1 MNAINSVGKGRMR
14 ADDARKII
22 RRLEVKV
29 DAMRLEF
36 KATGH
41 PRKHDMDEMLT
52 LLDVLKDGLTLG
64 ART

>member
-1 MNAINSVGKGRMR
+1 MYVKNPEEAVS
-14 ADDARKII
+14 AL

-41 PRKHDMDEMLT
+41 PRRHSMDEMLS
-52 LLDVLKDGLTLG
+52 LVEIVRKNLKGVAENG
-64 ART
+64 

>member
-1 MNAINSVGKGRMR
+1 MYVKNPEEAVS
-14 ADDARKII
+14 AL

-41 PRKHDMDEMLT
+41 PRKHSMDEMLS
-52 LLDVLKDGLTLG
+52 LVEIVRKNLKGVAENG
-64 ART
+64 